1 MAIDASEVMAT
12 APQGLPDPL
21 SYGSAV
27 VLDLPPDV
35 LREVPPP
42 GADLHGVADE
52 LLNITRL
59 RQLGVELTTTC
70 NLACVYCHFAPLTRR
85 GKDADQGTVENLI
98 DFVKQFPVDY
108 VTLSGDAE
116 ITMYK
121 GWDEVARRMLAANI
135 ELRTISNFSKGIFS
149 EAEIDVFSQFREILI
164 SLDTCDAAL
173 LKKIRYR
180 ADLRTITTNMQLVRT
195 RAIQTGRRMP
205 HFVCNVVTHD
215 INIGLADQTA
225 AFALACGFAQ
235 LNFVRFVE
243 LEEVSGGKNDLRDNP
258 NAQQVRRIRELDL
271 PGAAKAV
278 RALQRAVEICKDK
291 IALHIQPGIVD
302 EINLI
307 INPET
312 AGAPKASTLAP
323 GQIRTKQCL
332 MPWDFFYVLWN
343 GDVPPCCIVKDT
355 MIGNVATKPLID
367 VINGDGIK
375 EYRAGL
381 LTGNLKPECQTCTYV
396 PDTDTQTLTAHVR
409 NYLSAYGKGA
419 VAA

>member
-1 MAIDASEVMAT
+1 MRALASLIRLHRFHLEEKRRTLSGLEGLMA
-12 APQGLPDPL
+12 
-21 SYGSAV
+21 
-27 VLDLPPDV
+27 DLVRRLAQLEDEV
-35 LREVPPP
+35 LREQRQAASSSIGNFIY
-42 GADLHGVADE
+42 GAYARNVIQRRATLKKSMAALQLEIDTARQAVAE
-52 LLNITRL
+52 AF
-59 RQLGVELTTTC
+59 QE
-70 NLACVYCHFAPLTRR
+70 
-85 GKDADQGTVENLI
+85 
-98 DFVKQFPVDY
+98 VKRY
-108 VTLSGDAE
+108 E
-116 ITMYK
+116 IAKERMYK
-121 GWDEVARRMLAANI
+121 GWDEVARRMLAAGI
-135 ELRTISNFSKGIFS
+135 ELRTISNFSKGLFS

-195 RAIQTGRRMP
+195 RAIQMGRRMP

-215 INIGLADQTA
+215 LNVGLADQTA

-243 LEEVSGGKNDLRDNP
+243 LEEVPGGKNDLRDNP
-258 NAQQVRRIRELDL
+258 NAQQVRRIREL
-271 PGAAKAV
+271 PIAGAAKAV
-278 RALQRAVEICKDK
+278 HALQRAVDLCKGK
-291 IALHIQPGIVD
+291 IALHIQPGVVD

-307 INPET
+307 LNP
-312 AGAPKASTLAP
+312 AVADAPPVSTVAP
-323 GQIRTKQCL
+323 GRVRTKQCL

-355 MIGNVATKPLID
+355 MIGNVATRPLVD
-367 VINGDGIK
+367 VINGEGIR

-381 LTGNLKPECQTCTYV
+381 LSGNLKPECQTCTYV

-419 VAA
+419 VSA

>member
-1 MAIDASEVMAT
+1 MAIDAPEAMAKT
-12 APQGLPDPL
+12 PQGLPDPL
-21 SYGSAV
+21 AYGSAA
-27 VLDLPPDV
+27 LLELPPDV
-35 LREVPPP
+35 LRDGPAPD
-42 GADLHGVADE
+42 ASLHGVADD
-52 LLNITRL
+52 LLHITRL

-135 ELRTISNFSKGIFS
+135 ELRTISNFSKGLFS
-149 EAEIDVFSQFREILI
+149 EAEVDVFSQFREILI

-195 RAIQTGRRMP
+195 RAIQMGRRMP

-225 AFALACGFAQ
+225 SFAMACGFTQ
-235 LNFVRFVE
+235 INFVRFVE

-271 PGAAKAV
+271 QGAAKAV
-278 RALQRAVEICKDK
+278 RAMQRTVEICKGK
-291 IALHIQPGIVD
+291 IALHIQSDIVE
-302 EINLI
+302 EINLV
-307 INPET
+307 INPD
-312 AGAPKASTLAP
+312 AANARKAEAVAP
-323 GQIRTKQCL
+323 GRIRTKQCL

-396 PDTDTQTLTAHVR
+396 PDTDTQTLTAQVR

>member
-323 GQIRTKQCL
+323 GRIRTKQCL

>member
-1 MAIDASEVMAT
+1 MAIEAV
-12 APQGLPDPL
+12 APVTGPQAGLPDPL
-21 SYGSAV
+21 SYGSALT
-27 VLDLPPDV
+27 LDLPAGV

-42 GADLHGVADE
+42 TPDLHDVPHE
-52 LLNITRL
+52 LLHITRL

-85 GKDADQGTVENLI
+85 GKDAEQGLVENLI

-121 GWDEVARRMLAANI
+121 GWDEVARRMLAERI
-135 ELRTISNFSKGIFS
+135 ELRTISNFSKGLFS

-180 ADLRTITTNMQLVRT
+180 ADLRTIVTNMQLVRT
-195 RAIQTGRRMP
+195 RAIQMGRRLP

-225 AFALACGFAQ
+225 AFALANGFNQ

-258 NAQQVRRIRELDL
+258 NAQQVRRIRELPL
-271 PGAAKAV
+271 AAVPKAV
-278 RALQRAVEICKDK
+278 NALQRAVELCKDK
-291 IALHIQPGIVD
+291 IQVHIQPGVVD
-302 EINLI
+302 ELNMV

-312 AGAPKASTLAP
+312 RDRKPADRVAP
-323 GQIRTKQCL
+323 GRIRTKQCL

-355 MIGNVATKPLID
+355 MIANVAQKPLVE
-367 VINGDGIK
+367 VINGPELK

-381 LTGNLKPECQTCTYV
+381 LSGNLKPECQTCTYV

-409 NYLSAYGKGA
+409 QYLSAYGKGA
-419 VAA
+419 V

>member
-1 MAIDASEVMAT
+1 MAIDASGVMVES
-12 APQGLPDPL
+12 PKGLPDPL
-21 SYGSAV
+21 SYGSSVA
-27 VLDLPPDV
+27 LELPPEV
-35 LREVPPP
+35 LREMPSPTPNLHDVPE
-42 GADLHGVADE
+42 E
-52 LLNITRL
+52 LLHITRL

-85 GKDADQGTVENLI
+85 GKDAEQGMVENLI

-121 GWDEVARRMLAANI
+121 GWDEVARRMLAAGI
-135 ELRTISNFSKGIFS
+135 ELRTISNFSKGLFS

-195 RAIQTGRRMP
+195 RAIQMGRKMP

-258 NAQQVRRIRELDL
+258 NAQQVRRIREL
-271 PGAAKAV
+271 PITEAAKAV
-278 RALQRAVEICKDK
+278 RALQRAVDLCKGK
-291 IALHIQPGIVD
+291 IALHIQPGVVD

-307 INPET
+307 LNPAAADAKPVDT
-312 AGAPKASTLAP
+312 VAP
-323 GQIRTKQCL
+323 GRVRTKQCL

-355 MIGNVATKPLID
+355 MIGNVATRPLVD